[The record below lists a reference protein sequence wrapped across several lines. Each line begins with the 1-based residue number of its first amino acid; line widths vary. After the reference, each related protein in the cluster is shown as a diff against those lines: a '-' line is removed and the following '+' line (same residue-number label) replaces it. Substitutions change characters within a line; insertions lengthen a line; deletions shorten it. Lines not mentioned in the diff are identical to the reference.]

1 MDALPID
8 RRITLPARDLSWT
21 AVRASGAGGQ
31 NVNKVASKVEL
42 RFDLAGTTV
51 LDGAVKVRLARL
63 AKGRLDAD
71 GRIVIVRQ
79 RHRDQARNIEDARE
93 ALAELVRA
101 ALVRPKKRRPTR
113 PTRASKERRLE
124 AKKARGATKR
134 SRRAPI
140 KDD

>member
-1 MDALPID
+1 MDALPVNQ
-8 RRITLPARDLSWT
+8 RITLPARDLSWS

-42 RFDLAGTTV
+42 RFDLPATTA
-51 LDGAVKVRLARL
+51 LDGPVKTRLARL
-63 AKGRLDAD
+63 ARNRLDAD

-79 RHRDQARNIEDARE
+79 RHRDQARNLEDARE

-113 PTRASKERRLE
+113 PSRASKERRLE

-134 SRRAPI
+134 ARRAPI
-140 KDD
+140 RDD